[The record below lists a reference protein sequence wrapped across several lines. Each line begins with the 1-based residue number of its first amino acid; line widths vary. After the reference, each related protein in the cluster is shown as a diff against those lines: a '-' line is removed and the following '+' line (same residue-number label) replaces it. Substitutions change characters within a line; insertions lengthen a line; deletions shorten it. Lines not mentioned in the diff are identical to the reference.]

1 MNTIDIEMSLMV
13 NLKDFLAEHGFISI
27 IVAYALG
34 GRISIL
40 SESFFNDLII
50 PILDVDWNGD
60 GKSDKLQLSRLTYDI
75 GPIKLKYGRF
85 LLSLLNIIISIYVI
99 FSIANIMQQYIK
111 K

>member
-1 MNTIDIEMSLMV
+1 MAFIV
-13 NLKDFLAEHGFISI
+13 NIKDFLAEHGFISI

-40 SESFFNDLII
+40 SDSFFNDLII

-60 GKSDKLQLSRLTYDI
+60 GKSDKLQLSALTCDI

-85 LLSLLNIIISIYVI
+85 MLSLLNIIISVYVI
-99 FSIANIMQQYIK
+99 FFIANLFQQYMK